1 MVRFRVKE
9 LAEAKGL
16 SMNRLSRMA
25 DVNIK
30 TVKRIYDDPTY
41 SPTVNT
47 LERFAK
53 ALGVP
58 TGSLIE
64 DVPEE

>member
-1 MVRFRVKE
+1 VVRFRVKE

>member
-1 MVRFRVKE
+1 VVRFRVKE
-9 LAEAKGL
+9 LAEAKGI
-16 SMNRLSRMA
+16 SMNKLSRMA

-47 LERFAK
+47 LERLAK
-53 ALGVP
+53 ALEVP